1 MNRYE
6 VVFKIRLSKKLRDS
20 IIEDAQKR
28 EKKTSVYVRE
38 QLDRTFRFSQT
49 DIKKIEKKINV
60 ISDAG
65 KKINM
70 IARKHNTDGIT
81 EVDGETFIHLDEI
94 RKSLEDI
101 LVIMSQ
107 EKNLDYHTHRDED
120 EAKDSIFA
128 VRMSLERYREIKRLS
143 REQEIS
149 MTSIIRSLL
158 INPIE
163 YTSMDFKIM
172 IKRLSF
178 EKNKIETNVRQII
191 NKYNESVI
199 EAATVGRVNAML
211 ERYIAVFDEYETTI
225 RRRSM

>member
-6 VVFKIRLSKKLRDS
+6 VVFKIRLSKNLRDS

-28 EKKTSVYVRE
+28 EKKTSVHVRE

-81 EVDGETFIHLDEI
+81 EVDDETFIHLDEI

-101 LVIMSQ
+101 LIMSQ
-107 EKNLDYHTHRDED
+107 EKNLDYHTHRDEY
-120 EAKDSIFA
+120 EAKDSTFA

-143 REQEIS
+143 REQEVS

-158 INPIE
+158 IKPIE
-163 YTSMDFKIM
+163 YTSMDFKIL

>member
-1 MNRYE
+1 M
-6 VVFKIRLSKKLRDS
+6 
-20 IIEDAQKR
+20 
-28 EKKTSVYVRE
+28 RE

-49 DIKKIEKKINV
+49 DIKKIEEKVNAISNEGKRIN
-60 ISDAG
+60 S
-65 KKINM
+65 

-81 EVDGETFIHLDEI
+81 EVDDEVFIHLDLI

-120 EAKDSIFA
+120 EAKDSTFP
-128 VRMSLERYREIKRLS
+128 VRMSMERYREIKRLS
-143 REQEIS
+143 RDQEVS

-163 YTSMDFKIM
+163 YTSMDFKIL

-191 NKYNESVI
+191 NKYNESI
-199 EAATVGRVNAML
+199 IDAATVGRVNAML
-211 ERYIAVFDEYETTI
+211 ERYIAIFDEYETTI

>member
-81 EVDGETFIHLDEI
+81 EVDDETFIHLDEI

-107 EKNLDYHTHRDED
+107 EKNLDYHTHKDED
-120 EAKDSIFA
+120 EAKDSTFA
-128 VRMSLERYREIKRLS
+128 VRMSLERKRLS

-163 YTSMDFKIM
+163 YTSMDFKIL

-211 ERYIAVFDEYETTI
+211 ERYIAVFDEYELTI

>member
-28 EKKTSVYVRE
+28 EKKTSVHVRE

-49 DIKKIEKKINV
+49 DIKKIEEKVNAISNEGKRIN
-60 ISDAG
+60 S
-65 KKINM
+65 

-81 EVDGETFIHLDEI
+81 VFIHLDLI

-120 EAKDSIFA
+120 EAKDSTFP
-128 VRMSLERYREIKRLS
+128 VRMSMERYREIKRLS
-143 REQEIS
+143 RDQEVS

-163 YTSMDFKIM
+163 YTSMDFKIL

-191 NKYNESVI
+191 NKYNESI
-199 EAATVGRVNAML
+199 IDAATVGRVNAML
-211 ERYIAVFDEYETTI
+211 ERYIAIFDEYETTI